1 VAKNYGGSILG
12 RIWARFLGRKKAAGE
27 NEKGQIYGSFAVK
40 QQEESRYLKIPYLV
54 YFYLPLAV
62 IILLIATSE
71 AAMAAA
77 FFYYAGMFF
86 LFDSQKLFVSVPF
99 AWVFKAL
106 GIELSDPWII
116 VVSGSIAI
124 FFLGCAV
131 LGLWQWKN
139 REMPPSGKWIVW
151 FFILLPLFLFF

>member
-1 VAKNYGGSILG
+1 
-12 RIWARFLGRKKAAGE
+12 
-27 NEKGQIYGSFAVK
+27 
-40 QQEESRYLKIPYLV
+40 
-54 YFYLPLAV
+54 
-62 IILLIATSE
+62 
-71 AAMAAA
+71 
-77 FFYYAGMFF
+77 
-86 LFDSQKLFVSVPF
+86 
-99 AWVFKAL
+99 VFKAL

-131 LGLWQWKN
+131 LGLWRWKN